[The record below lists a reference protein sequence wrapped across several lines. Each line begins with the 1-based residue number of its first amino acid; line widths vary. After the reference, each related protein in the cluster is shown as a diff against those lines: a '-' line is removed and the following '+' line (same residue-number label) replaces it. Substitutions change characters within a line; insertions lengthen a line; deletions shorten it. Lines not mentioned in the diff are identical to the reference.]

1 MAKMAEKLEMAR
13 RLAEEK
19 RASANAKMN
28 KQAARAVQ
36 KADQIRDTGRIPRSH
51 ILCCGCFCEP

>member
-1 MAKMAEKLEMAR
+1 
-13 RLAEEK
+13 
-19 RASANAKMN
+19 MN

-36 KADQIRDTGRIPRSH
+36 KADQIRETGRIPRSH